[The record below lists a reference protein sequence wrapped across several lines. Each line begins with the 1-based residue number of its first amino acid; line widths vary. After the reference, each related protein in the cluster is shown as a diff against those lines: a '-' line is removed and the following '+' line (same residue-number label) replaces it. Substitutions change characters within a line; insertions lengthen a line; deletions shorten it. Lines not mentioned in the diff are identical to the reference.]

1 MDVTLRFTKS
11 WLESPD
17 VGWLC
22 TFTRPKKVE
31 NCRKE
36 QCNCCK
42 FSPCMLTSIS
52 FPVVS
57 CHSVPCSMNHLYNCL
72 FFFVSLVGAHCSLR
86 SFNLWLWGLS
96 LTVGDVEIWRSS
108 VGRSSLSMST
118 FKFRTNPVL
127 ETKTLFFPHF
137 GRALTFASA
146 RGVAAAVAVFLSAAA
161 ALGLASAVAFAAL
174 GAAFSWH
181 GWNSFRWKTDSNPS
195 NEIQ

>member
-11 WLESPD
+11 WLEPPD

-22 TFTRPKKVE
+22 TFTRTKKVE

-57 CHSVPCSMNHLYNCL
+57 CHSVQCSMNHLYNCL
-72 FFFVSLVGAHCSLR
+72 FFFSVSLVGAHCSLR

-96 LTVGDVEIWRSS
+96 LTVGDVESWKVVFVFVDFQIQDESS
-108 VGRSSLSMST
+108 SWNKNTIFSPFRPSLNLCFSSWGGCRGGGFFVGRSGFGFGFSRGFRSFGGSLLLAWM
-118 FKFRTNPVL
+118 
-127 ETKTLFFPHF
+127 
-137 GRALTFASA
+137 AL
-146 RGVAAAVAVFLSAAA
+146 L
-161 ALGLASAVAFAAL
+161 
-174 GAAFSWH
+174 
-181 GWNSFRWKTDSNPS
+181 
-195 NEIQ
+195 